1 MSTVKLYTADEC
13 DARFLPHND
22 TIDGTYLI
30 NNLTLD
36 GSTLTVSRLDPTR
49 DWEESEYTISLPSGG
64 SSLDTYTKSISYSS
78 NSITY
83 TNVAN
88 GTSTSKTLNIKYIKR
103 GWTSW
108 NTLSTT
114 TSTSNTSWTL
124 LGSFSRGAAYAGQQ
138 ILVKF
143 KSNADYG
150 GVMIS
155 TQSSSSPSETNTGVI
170 GIMTLPSNRWGTYS
184 FETPESSTYYIYG
197 MAVSSVSVKRRLIM
211 DTTTNCTIN

>member
-1 MSTVKLYTADEC
+1 MSSVKLYTADEC
-13 DARFLPHND
+13 DTKYFKIND
-22 TIDGTYLI
+22 LSGESVVTYLDVDGTTLSVEIMDPNTGAMGSYD
-30 NNLTLD
+30 LT
-36 GSTLTVSRLDPTR
+36 
-49 DWEESEYTISLPSGG
+49 LPSGG

-83 TNVAN
+83 TNVVN
-88 GTSTSKTLNIKYIKR
+88 GTSTSKTLNLKYIKR

-108 NTLSTT
+108 NTLSIT
-114 TSTSNTSWTL
+114 TSTSSSSWTL

-138 ILVKF
+138 VLVKF
-143 KSNADYG
+143 KSTGDYG

-170 GIMTLPSNRWGTYS
+170 GIMTLPANRWGTYS

-197 MAVSSVSVKRRLIM
+197 MACSSVSVKRRLIM
-211 DTTTNCTIN
+211 DTATNCTIN